1 MEKLEGQKILVT
13 GPAGQIA
20 LPLASRLAQDN
31 EVWGI
36 ARFSE
41 ADSREKVEAAGI
53 TTRRVDLAEPDWA
66 DLPEDFDYI
75 LHLAAII
82 VPGDDYDSSMK
93 INAQGTGHLMS
104 RFRNARACLVMS
116 SCAVYASPE
125 EGDYPVKETDPLGG
139 SHQPYAPTYCVSK
152 IAQEAVT
159 RFAAQEFGLPTVLAR
174 MNVAY
179 GDNGGLPSMLLDGM
193 LAGLPVAVLPDRP
206 SLCSPIHEDDI
217 FEQTPRLL
225 AAASIPTTITNWGG
239 DEVVEIRDLTRYL
252 AEQTGLDLEI
262 VESQEGIHHYLLD
275 PSHRRALAGEC
286 RVPWQ
291 EGVQRMLAAKYPDLP
306 RGPG

>member
-1 MEKLEGQKILVT
+1 
-13 GPAGQIA
+13 
-20 LPLASRLAQDN
+20 
-31 EVWGI
+31 
-36 ARFSE
+36 
-41 ADSREKVEAAGI
+41 
-53 TTRRVDLAEPDWA
+53 
-66 DLPEDFDYI
+66 
-75 LHLAAII
+75 
-82 VPGDDYDSSMK
+82 
-93 INAQGTGHLMS
+93 
-104 RFRNARACLVMS
+104 
-116 SCAVYASPE
+116 
-125 EGDYPVKETDPLGG
+125 
-139 SHQPYAPTYCVSK
+139 
-152 IAQEAVT
+152 
-159 RFAAQEFGLPTVLAR
+159 
-174 MNVAY
+174 
-179 GDNGGLPSMLLDGM
+179 MLLDGM